1 MPLSADTIR
10 SLEPYDLRVLHS
22 LERLMKRYRWVPF
35 EDLKGDAGLSGP
47 ETLYRLGRL
56 MDRGMARY
64 EKVPYEGYALV
75 FGGYDALALHALS
88 ERGIVAALGAFVGVG
103 KESVIYRGLG
113 LSELAL
119 KFHRVGQ
126 RSFHSARAK
135 RGYLPQKGHIPW
147 IFASAH
153 SARREFEALTL
164 LHPAVSVPL
173 PVTRNRNLV
182 VMGWVAGTNLHR
194 CTVEEPAGV
203 LREVLDQVA
212 RAYRCGVI
220 HGDLSEFNLMV
231 GEEGG
236 VTLIDWPQW
245 VETTH
250 PNASEYLR
258 NDLGNILAYFRR
270 KYRLDYTL
278 GEALAEVTG

>member
-1 MPLSADTIR
+1 
-10 SLEPYDLRVLHS
+10 
-22 LERLMKRYRWVPF
+22 
-35 EDLKGDAGLSGP
+35 
-47 ETLYRLGRL
+47 

-64 EKVPYEGYALV
+64 EKVPYEGYSLV

-88 ERGIVAALGAFVGVG
+88 EQGIVAALGAFVGEG
-103 KESVIYRGLG
+103 KEAVVYRGLG

-126 RSFHSARAK
+126 RSFQSARAK
-135 RGYLPQKGHIPW
+135 RGYLPREGHIPW
-147 IFASAH
+147 IFASAY
-153 SARREFEALTL
+153 SARREFEALTRV
-164 LHPAVSVPL
+164 HPAVTVPL

-182 VMGWVAGTNLHR
+182 VMGWVTGTNLNR
-194 CTVEEPAGV
+194 CTVEQPQEL
-203 LREVLDQVA
+203 LREILDQVI

-231 GEEGG
+231 GEGG

-250 PNASEYLR
+250 PNAAEYLKK
-258 NDLGNILAYFRR
+258 DLGNVLSYFGR
-270 KYRLDYTL
+270 KYGLSYPL
-278 GEALAEVTG
+278 AEAVAEVTG